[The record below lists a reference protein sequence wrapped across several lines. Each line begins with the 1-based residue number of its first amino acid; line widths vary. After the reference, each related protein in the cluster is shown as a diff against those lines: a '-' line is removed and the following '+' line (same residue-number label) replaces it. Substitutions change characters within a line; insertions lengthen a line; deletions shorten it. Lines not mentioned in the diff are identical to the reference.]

1 MTITPG
7 GAESTGCYWPFPVSV
22 FTLVTVCRQGSPPG
36 TELSNITMNSASS
49 RWDRERS
56 ARWISTFPLDFHCAL
71 TPSGQFWECW
81 PNLEIFVTPHWLR
94 SDPAFHWQPA
104 GRARG
109 TVHCE
114 FKCSDNLN
122 NVQYISCECSVQNLH
137 TILIFMIC
145 LTTSIILWLDK
156 SWNCQHYEEIRKGK
170 FCSSWCVRGERRNLI
185 SNFNFSK
192 VRWMLVWCPRMTKV
206 KSS

>member
-1 MTITPG
+1 M
-7 GAESTGCYWPFPVSV
+7 
-22 FTLVTVCRQGSPPG
+22 RQGAQCPLNFNFPPG
-36 TELSNITMNSASS
+36 FSLCTHSQWSVLRVLTKPWDICYAS
-49 RWDRERS
+49 
-56 ARWISTFPLDFHCAL
+56 L
-71 TPSGQFWECW
+71 TP
-81 PNLEIFVTPHWLR
+81 VR
-94 SDPAFHWQPA
+94 QPA

-114 FKCSDNLN
+114 FKCSDYLD

-156 SWNCQHYEEIRKGK
+156 SWNCQHCEEIRKGK